1 MVALILGYGDLTVYL
16 VMGEG
21 ALNILHDRRG
31 FRGEVKV
38 VWGLYTI
45 EHLFQ
50 LQSAGKF
57 NTRCIAV

>member
-45 EHLFQ
+45 EHNLRVSKMVF
-50 LQSAGKF
+50 SSDI
-57 NTRCIAV
+57 TSS